1 MSVAPEDKVA
11 PQVTVTGVLVPTSDD
26 CMTSE
31 PIPIFLLPK
40 GKSQEVSQ
48 PVLLP
53 SSQDGGV
60 SSPTNGEDTSPVHQ
74 PTNVDQPLSDRASD
88 QVAVT
93 HHRLGSTQTLSATP
107 LYSHQRQSA
116 QASSSCLVPRPHQR
130 QSGLASRPLPLSD
143 GHPRNPMSCPMVPT
157 RSHCLS
163 TSTTS
168 GPPHCLWTG
177 LQKGQRILGRA
188 NQGRGRGSGRWAAV
202 QCSCDLR
209 YKAERL

>member
-11 PQVTVTGVLVPTSDD
+11 PQVTVTGVLVPISDD
-26 CMTSE
+26 CVTSE

-48 PVLLP
+48 PILLP

-60 SSPTNGEDTSPVHQ
+60 SSPTNGEDTSPVQQ
-74 PTNVDQPLSDRASD
+74 PTNVNQPLSDRASD

-93 HHRLGSTQTLSATP
+93 HHRLGITQMLSAPP

-130 QSGLASRPLPLSD
+130 QSGLASRPLPLSE
-143 GHPRNPMSCPMVPT
+143 GHPRNTMSCPMVPT
-157 RSHCLS
+157 RSHCLP

-177 LQKGQRILGRA
+177 LQKGQRILGVGQPRKGA
-188 NQGRGRGSGRWAAV
+188 WLGSVGSCAV
-202 QCSCDLR
+202 FLR
-209 YKAERL
+209 PPLQS